1 MKIKND
7 LRKENSMAVFHIKL
21 LVVITTI
28 LFLFSCILV
37 EKTKAIGITDLLQKI
52 NQKVQTISD
61 FTAAILQENFD
72 FAQNT
77 VTKHSGKVFF
87 KKPDKLRI
95 KYDSPSGEEVFFDG
109 KYLLTY
115 IPEINQVSKQRIEN
129 LNIPI
134 YFIFMESVTKDNIE
148 KFKKENHITPVLDRV
163 VNGIKT
169 YLVKIRPRNP
179 DATYIEQSFWI
190 DQKTYLP
197 VRVRVLDKFGNVT
210 TTTFS
215 NIKCN
220 IGLQNKDFTFN
231 IPEGAEI
238 IELE

>member
-1 MKIKND
+1 MKIKSN
-7 LRKENSMAVFHIKL
+7 LRSANSRSGFHVHL
-21 LVVITTI
+21 LIVITV
-28 LFLFSCILV
+28 LLLLFSGILV

-61 FTAAILQENFD
+61 FTANITQENFD

-77 VTKHSGKVFF
+77 VTKYSGKVFF

-95 KYDSPSGEEVFFDG
+95 KYDSPSGEEIFFDG

-115 IPEINQVSKQRIEN
+115 IPEINQVSKQKIEN

-134 YFIFMESVTKDNIE
+134 YFIFMDSVTKDNIE

-197 VRVRVLDKFGNVT
+197 VRVRVLDRLGNVT
-210 TTTFS
+210 TTTFL

-220 IGLQNKDFTFN
+220 VGLQNKDFVFT